1 MTEAGTRDRW
11 IMVGLVI
18 LGLFTV
24 LAGVLSGR
32 STINYVLGREAREA
46 ALAWSAEIDQR
57 LRNARG
63 ETAGPAAI
71 QDIHA
76 LNAAALDEIVT
87 GGNQATITLPAGPS
101 FREDGLSLID
111 GIDRITRGWFLSN
124 IEDNNG
130 EFVSQMD
137 GFAVLTPNGQAL
149 AVGGGLSPDTVSG
162 ILGESGV
169 KTALAD
175 AVSENTVKLANLS
188 GDADLG
194 GENSGVKDGGKDL
207 RMAFVPV
214 TQDGQVSRVYAFAVD
229 QTAAASLTNVALA
242 VVTLTTSLLIV
253 MGFSVPAA
261 IASRRIRERWHA
273 EDKIRFLAMHDSL
286 TGLPNRVQFNQH
298 LERAV
303 ARAKRHD
310 NMMAVLCLDLDR
322 FKDVNDTL
330 GHATGD
336 ALLEEVAARLKE
348 NVREVDLVG
357 RLGGDEFAI
366 VAEEIDTPEG
376 AMRLARRVCNALG
389 AGYQVNGHEV
399 TTSASV
405 GIALGPLDNEPVE
418 ALMKNAD
425 LALYRAKDDGRNTFR
440 FFEPAMDAALQK
452 RRRLENDL
460 RNALR
465 KNQLYLDYQPQFGLE
480 NGRLT
485 GYEALVRWWHPS
497 EGEIPPSTFIPIAEE
512 TGLIVPLG
520 EWILKTACTYATTW
534 PLDTKLAVN
543 LSPAQF
549 KTQDVYAL
557 VRRVLSETG
566 LEPNRLE
573 LEITEGIILQN
584 TESVI
589 DTLTRLDQLGV
600 SIAMD
605 DFGTGYSSL
614 SYLTRF
620 PVKKIKIDRSFIDT
634 LGSSEQTSAIV
645 SSIVGLGQSLHVTIT
660 AEGVE
665 TEGQAAMLKK
675 WGCDQVQGYYYGR
688 PEADVS
694 EDESGDT
701 PLDARSSA
709 GPADAPDEP
718 HPPLPR
724 PLVA

>member
-1 MTEAGTRDRW
+1 MTEVGTRDRW
-11 IMVGLVI
+11 IMAGLVT

-24 LAGVLSGR
+24 FAGVLSGQ
-32 STINYVLGREAREA
+32 STINYVLGRDAREA
-46 ALAWSAEIDQR
+46 ALAWTGEIDEG
-57 LRNARG
+57 LRNSTEVTAPRG
-63 ETAGPAAI
+63 AGG
-71 QDIHA
+71 DIEV
-76 LNAAALDEIVT
+76 LNAVALEGAVA
-87 GGNQATITLPAGPS
+87 GAGEQKVALPAGPS
-101 FREDGLSLID
+101 FRNDGFNLID
-111 GIDRITRGWFLSN
+111 GFDRLTRGWFLSDLDEN
-124 IEDNNG
+124 KG
-130 EFVSQMD
+130 EFVSRMD
-137 GFAVLTPNGQAL
+137 GFAVLSPNGRAL
-149 AVGGGLSPDTVSG
+149 AVGGDLSADEISG
-162 ILGESGV
+162 ILNQGDV
-169 KTALAD
+169 KQALAD
-175 AVSENTVKLANLS
+175 ATRDDTIELTALS
-188 GDADLG
+188 GDG
-194 GENSGVKDGGKDL
+194 QKDL

-214 TQDGQVSRVYAFAVD
+214 MQDGKLSRVYAFTVD
-229 QTAAASLTNVALA
+229 QAAAASLTKVALT

-273 EDKIRFLAMHDSL
+273 EDKIHFLAMHDSL
-286 TGLPNRVQFNQH
+286 TGLSNRVQFHQH

-303 ARAKRHD
+303 ARAKRHG
-310 NMMAVLCLDLDR
+310 NMMAVFCLDLDR
-322 FKDVNDTL
+322 FKGVNDTL

-348 NVREVDLVG
+348 STREVDLVG
-357 RLGGDEFAI
+357 RLGGDEFAV
-366 VAEEIDTPEG
+366 VAEEIDTPED
-376 AMRLARRVCNALG
+376 AMRLARRICNALG

-399 TTSASV
+399 TISASV
-405 GIALGPLDNEPVE
+405 GIALGPLDGEPID

-425 LALYRAKDDGRNTFR
+425 LALYRAKEDGRNTFR

-465 KNQLYLDYQPQFGLE
+465 KNQLYLDYQPQFGL
-480 NGRLT
+480 GSGKLT

-497 EGEIPPSTFIPIAEE
+497 EGDIPPTTFIPIAEE

-549 KTQDVYAL
+549 KTQDVYGL
-557 VRRVLSETG
+557 VRRVLAETG
-566 LEPNRLE
+566 FDPNRLE

-584 TESVI
+584 TESVLE
-589 DTLTRLDQLGV
+589 TLTKLDQLGV

-634 LGSSEQTSAIV
+634 LGSSPQNSAIV

-665 TEGQAAMLKK
+665 TEGQAALLKE

-688 PEADVS
+688 PEADIS
-694 EDESGDT
+694 KDDEGDT
-701 PLDARSSA
+701 PRDI
-709 GPADAPDEP
+709 
-718 HPPLPR
+718 PPLDR

>member
-1 MTEAGTRDRW
+1 MTEVGARDRW
-11 IMVGLVI
+11 IMAGLVT

-24 LAGVLSGR
+24 IAGVLTGR
-32 STINYVLGREAREA
+32 SSINYVLGRDAREA
-46 ALAWSAEIDQR
+46 ALAWSGKIDAQ
-57 LRNARG
+57 LRS
-63 ETAGPAAI
+63 PQSDAADSATPDI
-71 QDIHA
+71 QT
-76 LNAAALDEIVT
+76 LNATALDELAA
-87 GGNQATITLPAGPS
+87 GSQEAITLPARSS
-101 FREDGLSLID
+101 FSGDGFALID
-111 GIDRITRGWFLSN
+111 GFNRLTRGWFLSN
-124 IEDNNG
+124 LDEKSG
-130 EFVSQMD
+130 EYVSQMD
-137 GFAVLTPNGQAL
+137 GFAVMTPKGQAL
-149 AVGGGLSPDTVSG
+149 AVGGGLSPDALSD
-162 ILGESGV
+162 ILQRGAE
-169 KTALAD
+169 TALAK
-175 AVSENTVKLANLS
+175 AVRDDTVELADIS
-188 GDADLG
+188 GED
-194 GENSGVKDGGKDL
+194 NL

-214 TQDGQVSRVYAFAVD
+214 TQDGKISRVYAFAVD
-229 QTAAASLTNVALA
+229 QTAAASITSMALTVA
-242 VVTLTTSLLIV
+242 TLTTSLLIV

-273 EDKIRFLAMHDSL
+273 EDRIHFLALHDSL
-286 TGLPNRVQFNQH
+286 TGLPNRVQFRQH
-298 LERAV
+298 LDRAV
-303 ARAKRHD
+303 ARAKRHG
-310 NMMAVLCLDLDR
+310 NIVAVFCLDLDR
-322 FKDVNDTL
+322 FKQVNDTL

-348 NVREVDLVG
+348 NIREVDLVG
-357 RLGGDEFAI
+357 RLGGDEFAV
-366 VAEEIDTPEG
+366 VAEEIETPED
-376 AMRLARRVCNALG
+376 AMRLARRLCNALG

-399 TTSASV
+399 TTSASI
-405 GIALGPLDNEPVE
+405 GIALGPLDTEPND
-418 ALMKNAD
+418 ALLKNAD
-425 LALYRAKDDGRNTFR
+425 LALYRAKEDGRNTFR

-460 RNALR
+460 RSALR
-465 KNQLYLDYQPQFGLE
+465 KNQLYLDYQPQFDLE
-480 NGRLT
+480 SGKLT

-497 EGEIPPSTFIPIAEE
+497 EGEIPPTTFVPIADE

-520 EWILKTACTYATTW
+520 EWILKTACAYATTW

-549 KTQDVYAL
+549 KTQDVYSL
-557 VRRVLSETG
+557 VRRVLAETG
-566 LEPNRLE
+566 LEPDRLE

-634 LGSSEQTSAIV
+634 LGTSPQTSAIV

-665 TEGQAAMLKK
+665 TEGQAAMLRK

-688 PEADVS
+688 PEAEIS
-694 EDESGDT
+694 ENDEDDT
-701 PLDARSSA
+701 PLDA
-709 GPADAPDEP
+709 P
-718 HPPLPR
+718 PPLDR

>member
-1 MTEAGTRDRW
+1 MA
-11 IMVGLVI
+11 GLVV

-24 LAGVLSGR
+24 AAGVLSGR
-32 STINYVLGREAREA
+32 STINYVLGRDAREA
-46 ALAWSAEIDQR
+46 SLTWTREIHDR
-57 LRNARG
+57 LRQPGTPQRV
-63 ETAGPAAI
+63 
-71 QDIHA
+71 
-76 LNAAALDEIVT
+76 LDEDVHVLNEA
-87 GGNQATITLPAGPS
+87 GLRSLAERADGAKITLPAMPS
-101 FREDGLSLID
+101 LRADGFGLID
-111 GIDRITRGWFLSN
+111 GLDRLTRGWLLSN
-124 IEDNNG
+124 IDKTSG
-130 EFVSQMD
+130 EFVSRLD
-137 GFAVLTPNGQAL
+137 GFAILTPKGNAI
-149 AVGGGLSPDTVSG
+149 AVGGKLSPEA
-162 ILGESGV
+162 LGAALRQSDV
-169 KTALAD
+169 KSALAR
-175 AVSENTVKLANLS
+175 ATSEGRVEL
-188 GDADLG
+188 ADLPDKG
-194 GENSGVKDGGKDL
+194 DVSL
-207 RMAFVPV
+207 AFVPV
-214 TQDGQVSRVYAFAVD
+214 MEGDKLARVYALSVD
-229 QTAAASLTNVALA
+229 QTAAASLTNLALTA
-242 VVTLTTSLLIV
+242 VTLTTSLLIV

-261 IASRRIRERWHA
+261 IASRRIRERWLA
-273 EDKIRFLAMHDSL
+273 EDKICFLAMHDSL
-286 TGLPNRVQFNQH
+286 TGLPNRVQFNQY

-303 ARAKRHD
+303 ARAKRHG
-310 NMMAVLCLDLDR
+310 NLMAVLCLDLDR

-336 ALLEEVAARLKE
+336 ALLEEVSARLKE
-348 NVREVDLVG
+348 NTRDVDLVG

-366 VAEEIDTPEG
+366 VAEELNTPED
-376 AMRLARRVCNALG
+376 AMRLARRVCTALG

-405 GIALGPLDNEPVE
+405 GIALGPVE
-418 ALMKNAD
+418 HERIDVLLKNAD
-425 LALYRAKDDGRNTFR
+425 LALYRAKEDGRNTFR

-497 EGEIPPSTFIPIAEE
+497 EGEVPPTTFIPIAEE

-520 EWILKTACTYATTW
+520 EWILKTACSYATTW

-549 KTQDVYAL
+549 KTQDVYGL

-566 LEPNRLE
+566 LEPDRLE

-589 DTLTRLDQLGV
+589 ETLTKLDQLGV

-634 LGSSEQTSAIV
+634 LGSSPQNSAIV

-665 TEGQAAMLKK
+665 TESQVAMLKK

-688 PEADVS
+688 PEAEVA
-694 EDESGDT
+694 EEEESDT
-701 PLDARSSA
+701 PLVGKLD
-709 GPADAPDEP
+709 
-718 HPPLPR
+718 R

>member
-1 MTEAGTRDRW
+1 MA
-11 IMVGLVI
+11 GLVV

-24 LAGVLSGR
+24 VAGVLSGR
-32 STINYVLGREAREA
+32 STINYVLGRDAREA
-46 ALAWSAEIDQR
+46 ALSWAQDIDNR
-57 LRNARG
+57 LRQPGTPARVLNK
-63 ETAGPAAI
+63 
-71 QDIHA
+71 DVHV
-76 LNAAALDEIVT
+76 LNAPGLRDLAEGAD
-87 GGNQATITLPAGPS
+87 GAKITLPAPPS
-101 FREDGLSLID
+101 FRADGFTLVDGL
-111 GIDRITRGWFLSN
+111 DRITRGWLLSN
-124 IEDNNG
+124 IDKTGG
-130 EFVSQMD
+130 EFVSRLD
-137 GFAVLTPNGQAL
+137 GFAILTPKGTAL
-149 AVGGGLSPDTVSG
+149 AVGGKLSP
-162 ILGESGV
+162 ESLDAALRQSDV
-169 KTALAD
+169 KSAIARATSEDRVELAD
-175 AVSENTVKLANLS
+175 LADNGDVSL
-188 GDADLG
+188 
-194 GENSGVKDGGKDL
+194 
-207 RMAFVPV
+207 AFVPV
-214 TQDGQVSRVYAFAVD
+214 MEGDKLARVYAFTVD
-229 QTAAASLTNVALA
+229 QSAAASLTNLALT

-261 IASRRIRERWHA
+261 IASRRIRERWLA
-273 EDKIRFLAMHDSL
+273 EDKIHFLAMHDAL
-286 TGLPNRVQFNQH
+286 TGLPNRVQFNQY
-298 LERAV
+298 LEHAV
-303 ARAKRHD
+303 ARAKRHG
-310 NMMAVLCLDLDR
+310 NLMAVFCLDLDR

-336 ALLEEVAARLKE
+336 ALLEEVSARLRE
-348 NVREVDLVG
+348 NTRDVDLVG

-366 VAEEIDTPEG
+366 VAEEIDTPED
-376 AMRLARRVCNALG
+376 AMRLARRICTALA

-405 GIALGPLDNEPVE
+405 GIAMGPLEHEPNDV
-418 ALMKNAD
+418 LLKNAD
-425 LALYRAKDDGRNTFR
+425 LALYRAKEDGRNTFR

-480 NGRLT
+480 NGKLT

-497 EGEIPPSTFIPIAEE
+497 EGEVPPTTFIPIAEE
-512 TGLIVPLG
+512 TGLIIPLG
-520 EWILKTACTYATTW
+520 EWILKTACSYATTW

-557 VRRVLSETG
+557 VRRVLAETG

-589 DTLTRLDQLGV
+589 ETLTKLDQLGV

-634 LGSSEQTSAIV
+634 LGSSPQTSAIV

-688 PEADVS
+688 PEAEVT
-694 EDESGDT
+694 EDEQSDT
-701 PLDARSSA
+701 PL
-709 GPADAPDEP
+709 
-718 HPPLPR
+718 
-724 PLVA
+724 VA